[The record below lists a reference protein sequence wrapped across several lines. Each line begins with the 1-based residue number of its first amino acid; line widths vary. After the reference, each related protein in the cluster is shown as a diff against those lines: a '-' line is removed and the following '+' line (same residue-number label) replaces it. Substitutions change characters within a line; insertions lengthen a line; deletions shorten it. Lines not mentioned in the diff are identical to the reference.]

1 MLHSGSY
8 NIDFIMLIVLAFFL
22 PAIIKNFMVL
32 LQWIRHGNTNNI
44 ADTAQE
50 ALGRQQQWNM
60 IVESAMIDAMSGNKS
75 ARDWV
80 TKNVFSEDTPPQ
92 VGISNT
98 DNQVIRDAYDG
109 LKSLG
114 YKSKELRHKLKELCA
129 SKTYA
134 NVDDLIQDFIRG
146 A

>member
-114 YKSKELRHKLKELCA
+114 YKSKE
-129 SKTYA
+129 
-134 NVDDLIQDFIRG
+134 
-146 A
+146 